1 MQNLFISLIFPHYCC
16 ACGKIGALLCDRCRY
31 DIVSD
36 GYGACVICRLPVQS
50 SEALCKSCRAP
61 YSRAWCVAAH
71 EGAVRRL
78 VSDLK
83 FERVKAAGQVLGS
96 LLASSTPELPP
107 DVTVVPVPTVAQHI
121 RQRGYDHCA
130 LIARAFAKEKG
141 LNYAETLS
149 RQTSTTQRGAGRRDR
164 LSQAKLAFEVDR
176 AISGVVV
183 LVDDV
188 FTTGA
193 TLHYAA
199 EKAREAGASDVWI
212 AIISREPLD

>member
-16 ACGKIGALLCDRCRY
+16 ACGKIGTLLCDRCRY

-50 SEALCKSCRAP
+50 SEALCKSCDAP
-61 YSRAWCVAAH
+61 YSRGWCVAAH
-71 EGAVRRL
+71 EGAVGRL
-78 VSDLK
+78 ISDLK
-83 FERVKAAGQVLGS
+83 FERVKAAGQLLGS
-96 LLASSTPELPP
+96 LLAESTPELPA

-130 LIARAFAKEKG
+130 LIARSFAKEKSVP
-141 LNYAETLS
+141 YAEILS

-164 LSQAKLAFEVDR
+164 LSQAKGAFAVKR
-176 AISGVVV
+176 SVNGTVV

-193 TLHYAA
+193 TLRYAA

>member
-1 MQNLFISLIFPHYCC
+1 MQELFINLIFPHYCC
-16 ACGKIGALLCDRCRY
+16 ACGKIGTLLCNRCRY
-31 DIVSD
+31 HIVND

-50 SEALCKSCRAP
+50 SEALCKSCRVP

-78 VSDLK
+78 ISDLK
-83 FERVKAAGQVLGS
+83 FERVKAVGQVLGS
-96 LLASSTPELPP
+96 LLADSTPKLPSG
-107 DVTVVPVPTVAQHI
+107 VTVVPVPTVAQHI

-130 LIARAFAKEKG
+130 LIARTFAKDKG
-141 LNYAETLS
+141 VNYAEILS

-164 LSQAKLAFEVDR
+164 LTQAKRAFAVKH
-176 AISGVVV
+176 AVSGVVI

-193 TLHYAA
+193 TLRYAA

>member
-1 MQNLFISLIFPHYCC
+1 M
-16 ACGKIGALLCDRCRY
+16 
-31 DIVSD
+31 
-36 GYGACVICRLPVQS
+36 
-50 SEALCKSCRAP
+50 
-61 YSRAWCVAAH
+61 AAH

-78 VSDLK
+78 ISDFK

-96 LLASSTPELPP
+96 LLADSTPKLPS

-130 LIARAFAKEKG
+130 LIARSFAKQKG
-141 LNYAETLS
+141 AQYAEILS
-149 RQTSTTQRGAGRRDR
+149 RETSTTQRGAGRRDR
-164 LSQAKLAFEVDR
+164 LAQAKRAFVVKCPVK
-176 AISGVVV
+176 GTVV

-193 TLHYAA
+193 TLRYAA